1 MRPTVTV
8 ILDPYSEYRR
18 PRDAAM
24 PFEKTLRALLDQTYP
39 ADLTRIL
46 LTAVAAEVPLVE
58 PLVASEP
65 RVRIVAAPEGSGYY
79 QKKNLGA
86 LRADSDIVLLADGD
100 CLYPPEWIAEMV
112 AAFER
117 GGDAVAAVQGTSR
130 FAPGSLA
137 QILNPVYWRAFER
150 EGPLRQIY
158 SAHNLGLRRSDLPEL
173 LFEDTPLRAGLERE
187 LSSRI
192 RKAGRLIW
200 HNRRVTVLHD
210 GEATFRELWQQAVG
224 RGYYRMILWRRHPNS
239 LDRRLR
245 PLGYLSIPIYVLFL
259 FGRDSTRQV
268 RDLSARGL
276 TGPSLLKLPGYVLFT
291 YLFHVMSAVGMFR
304 VLRHLGRTGRLP
316 SPEVAGASHGS
327 DLGVRLPV
335 PPNATK
341 PDAQESEPEAREPV
355 AV

>member
-1 MRPTVTV
+1 MQPTVTV

-24 PFEKTLRALLDQTYP
+24 PFEQTLRALVDQTYP
-39 ADLTRIL
+39 AELTEIV
-46 LTAVAAEVPLVE
+46 LTCVAAEVPLVE
-58 PLVASEP
+58 PFVASEA

-86 LRADSDIVLLADGD
+86 QRAESDIVLLADGD

-117 GGDAVAAVQGTSR
+117 GGDVVAAVQGTSR

-150 EGPLRQIY
+150 EGPIRQVY
-158 SAHNLGLRRSDLPEL
+158 SAHNLGLRRRDLPEF

-187 LSSRI
+187 LSGRI
-192 RKAGRLIW
+192 RKAGRQIW
-200 HNRRVTVLHD
+200 HNRRVTVLHE
-210 GEATFRELWQQAVG
+210 GEATLGELWQQAVG
-224 RGYYRMILWRRHPNS
+224 RGYYRMILWRRHPNA

-245 PLGYLSIPIYVLFL
+245 PLGYLSIPIYVFML
-259 FGRDSTRQV
+259 FGRDATRQV
-268 RDLSARGL
+268 RDLPARGL
-276 TGPSLLKLPGYVLFT
+276 TGPSLLKLPAYIAFT
-291 YLFHVMSAVGMFR
+291 YVFHVMSSVGMVR

-316 SPEVAGASHGS
+316 APEVAGATHGP
-327 DLGVRLPV
+327 DLGVRAAAPTE
-335 PPNATK
+335 ATQ
-341 PDAQESEPEAREPV
+341 PQPETREPV